1 MTLGARAG
9 WALAVGLVIALVA
22 VAAGAGRWLGDG
34 RAGALVFDVSAPFP
48 LAGMAVNIG
57 TVTGGKYTVAAQNVP
72 VPSVSK
78 W

>member
-1 MTLGARAG
+1 MYMFKHTITSKQTFGVLPDLKFSRE
-9 WALAVGLVIALVA
+9 
-22 VAAGAGRWLGDG
+22 
-34 RAGALVFDVSAPFP
+34 APFP